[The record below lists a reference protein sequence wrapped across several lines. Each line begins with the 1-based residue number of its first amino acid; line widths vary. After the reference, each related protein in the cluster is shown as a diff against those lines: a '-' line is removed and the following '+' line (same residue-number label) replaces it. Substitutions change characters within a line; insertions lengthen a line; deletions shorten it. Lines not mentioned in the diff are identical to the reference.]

1 MSEFQIRYQGH
12 KRYQNTG
19 YWQVMY
25 GPLLLIGRPCRD
37 IHRAKCR
44 AENYVESGRAK
55 KRVEYLRS

>member
-1 MSEFQIRYQGH
+1 MLFDTRYQGH

-19 YWQVMY
+19 FWTVHY

-44 AENYVESGRAK
+44 ANNYIESGRAK
-55 KRVEYLRS
+55 RRVEYLRP